1 MAVPKK
7 DQERITY
14 AWMYGSQAR
23 KDGKER
29 VVPEYWQELSDAW
42 VQGFDGAPLIG
53 TDKPKVIRSDMEAEV
68 DEAAVGSPDAGT

>member
-1 MAVPKK
+1 MAVAKK

-29 VVPEYWQELSDAW
+29 AVPEYWQEFADAW
-42 VQGFDGAPLIG
+42 LQGFDGAPLVG
-53 TDKPKVIRSDMEAEV
+53 TEKPKPVSDKMEAEMG
-68 DEAAVGSPDAGT
+68 DAAIDRPE